1 MLTGYHGDC
10 AHTFVIGDTD
20 ENAWHLLKT
29 AELCLYAAIDVCKDG
44 QKFSAIGKTIE
55 MIAKYNHFNVVP
67 SFCGHGIGS
76 NLHEP
81 PQILHYKNN
90 FNDIMRENMCIT
102 IEPVITE
109 GKEDVVIDDD
119 DGWTVFTED
128 DARTAQFEHT
138 ILITKDKP
146 IILTQI

>member
-1 MLTGYHGDC
+1 M
-10 AHTFVIGDTD
+10 IGATD
-20 ENAWHLLKT
+20 ENGLHLLKT
-29 AELCLYAAIDVCKDG
+29 AELCLYAAINVCKDG

-55 MIAKYNHFNVVP
+55 TIAKYNGFNVVP

-81 PQILHYKNN
+81 PQILHYINKYD
-90 FNDIMRENMCIT
+90 DIMKENMCIT

-109 GKEDVVIDDD
+109 GSEDVVIDDD
-119 DGWTVFTED
+119 DGWTVLTED

-138 ILITKDKP
+138 ILVTKDKP
-146 IILTQI
+146 IILTLI